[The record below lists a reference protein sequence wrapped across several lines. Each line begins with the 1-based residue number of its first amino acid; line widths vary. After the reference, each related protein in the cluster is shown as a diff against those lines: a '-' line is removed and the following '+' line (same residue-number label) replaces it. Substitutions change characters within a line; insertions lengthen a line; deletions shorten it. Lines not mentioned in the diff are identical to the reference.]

1 VALSV
6 KSAGNEVAYSDLALE
21 QTAEDAIPYNSRL
34 KHVPVF
40 IHFWQVFLTW
50 KVYGIDIHNLS
61 VKETFWV

>member
-21 QTAEDAIPYNSRL
+21 QTAEDSIPDNRYVL

-40 IHFWQVFLTW
+40 IHF
-50 KVYGIDIHNLS
+50 
-61 VKETFWV
+61 